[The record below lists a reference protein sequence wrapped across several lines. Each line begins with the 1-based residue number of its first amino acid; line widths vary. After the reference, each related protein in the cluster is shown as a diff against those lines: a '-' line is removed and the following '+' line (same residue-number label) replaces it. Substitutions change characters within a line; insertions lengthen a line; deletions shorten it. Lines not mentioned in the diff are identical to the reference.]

1 MAMNSKPAPGAS
13 AKSRIFVVDD
23 HPIVRQ
29 GIALLVNREADM
41 MICGEAEEARSALR
55 AIENE
60 RPDLLIVD
68 ISLNGPDGIEIIK
81 TIRGRN
87 CSLPILVLSMHDEA
101 TYAER
106 ALRAG
111 ANGYIM
117 KQEATEKVLGAIRRI
132 VKGHVYLSE
141 QAASKMR
148 KQYVRGATTSEHS
161 PVEELSDRELQVFRL
176 VGAGRPTR
184 EIAEQ
189 LHLSVKTVESYQ
201 AHIKEKL
208 SLRNARELVQRA
220 VEWKLVDKKN

>member
-1 MAMNSKPAPGAS
+1 M
-13 AKSRIFVVDD
+13 V
-23 HPIVRQ
+23 
-29 GIALLVNREADM
+29 
-41 MICGEAEEARSALR
+41 CGEAEGAQSALR

-68 ISLNGPDGIEIIK
+68 ISRNGPDGIEIIK

-87 CSLPILVLSMHDEA
+87 YSLPILVLSMRDEA

-106 ALRAG
+106 ALRVG

-132 VKGHVYLSE
+132 LHGEVYLSE
-141 QAASKMR
+141 RAASKMLN
-148 KQYVRGATTSEHS
+148 VRGSTKSEHS
-161 PVEELSDRELQVFRL
+161 PIEELSDRELQVFRL
-176 VGAGRPTR
+176 VGEGRPTR

>member
-1 MAMNSKPAPGAS
+1 
-13 AKSRIFVVDD
+13 VDD
-23 HPIVRQ
+23 HPVVHQ

-41 MICGEAEEARSALR
+41 MVCGEAEGAQSALR

-68 ISLNGPDGIEIIK
+68 ISRNGPDGIEIIK

-87 CSLPILVLSMHDEA
+87 YSLPILVLSMRDEA

-106 ALRAG
+106 ALRVG

-132 VKGHVYLSE
+132 LHGEVYLSE
-141 QAASKMR
+141 RAASKMLN
-148 KQYVRGATTSEHS
+148 VRGSTKSEHS
-161 PVEELSDRELQVFRL
+161 PIEELSDRELQVFRL
-176 VGAGRPTR
+176 VGEGRPTR